1 MLTREA
7 VTLDPKANTLQLR
20 LAQDAAA
27 PTQVLPLPGVVDIGE
42 GGALL
47 GVEINVATAVQLQFP
62 PARLAPAWEPDPVAG
77 TLYVQIDSVSDSA
90 QVRSVPVTVRMLTS
104 ESGALVAVE
113 IPRRGHGYE
122 ISYPSGNR

>member
-1 MLTREA
+1 MLTREV
-7 VTLDPKANTLQLR
+7 VTLDAQANTLRLR
-20 LAQDAAA
+20 LAPDAA
-27 PTQVLPLPGVVDIGE
+27 PTQAHLLPGVIDIGE

-47 GVEINVATAVQLQFP
+47 GVEINVATAARLHFP
-62 PARLAPAWEPDPVAG
+62 AARLAPAWEHDPVAG
-77 TLYVQIDSVSDSA
+77 SLYVQIDSVSDSA

-104 ESGALVAVE
+104 ENGTLVAVE